1 MANVVLSQVKPCR
14 QVWHPVA
21 VATREIRRRGLTAP
35 AQYRCSKVPRI
46 TIFFWIV
53 KILTTAMG
61 EAFADFMAFRYS
73 PVLAGV
79 VGVALFVIAMV
90 LQFRARRYN
99 AWIYWFAVS
108 MVAVFGTLCA
118 DGLHIKLGVPYGV
131 ASSLF
136 AICLI
141 VVFVAW
147 YLTEGTLSIH
157 SICTRRRELFYWAT
171 VCATFALGTAVG
183 DLTAT
188 TFGLGFLASGIMFTV
203 LILIPGLAWWKFR
216 LNAVV
221 AFWTAYV
228 LTRPLGASYADW
240 MGVGHHFGGLGL
252 GRDHV
257 ALLLTVVIVGF
268 VGYLAVTK
276 VDVDH
281 TEFAPAPGQAPARA
295 AARHRR

>member
-1 MANVVLSQVKPCR
+1 MANVVLRQVKPFR
-14 QVWHPVA
+14 WVWHPVA
-21 VATREIRRRGLTAP
+21 VATREIRQRGLTAP
-35 AQYRCSKVPRI
+35 AQYRFSKVPRI
-46 TIFFWIV
+46 TILFWIV

-61 EAFADFMAFRYS
+61 EAFADFMALNYS

-79 VGVALFVIAMV
+79 VGTTLFVLAIV
-90 LQFRARRYN
+90 LQFRAKRYN

-118 DGLHIKLGVPYGV
+118 DGLHIKLGIPYAV
-131 ASSLF
+131 SSTFF
-136 AICLI
+136 AICLVI
-141 VVFVAW
+141 VFVAW

-188 TFGLGFLASGIMFTV
+188 TLGLGFLASGIMFTV
-203 LILIPGLAWWKFR
+203 AILIPALAWWKFR

-252 GRDHV
+252 GRGHV
-257 ALLLTVVIVGF
+257 ALYLTVVIIAF
-268 VGYLAVTK
+268 VGYLAVTR
-276 VDVDH
+276 VDVDN
-281 TEFAPAPGQAPARA
+281 TEFVPRPARA

>member
-1 MANVVLSQVKPCR
+1 M
-14 QVWHPVA
+14 
-21 VATREIRRRGLTAP
+21 ATREIRQRGLTAP
-35 AQYRCSKVPRI
+35 AQYRFSKVPRI
-46 TIFFWIV
+46 TVLFWIV

-61 EAFADFMAFRYS
+61 EAFADFMALRYS

-79 VGVALFVIAMV
+79 VGVALFVVAIV

-118 DGLHIKLGVPYGV
+118 DGLHIKLGIPYAV
-131 ASSLF
+131 SSAFF
-136 AICLI
+136 AICLV

-157 SICTRRRELFYWAT
+157 SICTRRREFFYWAT

-188 TFGLGFLASGIMFTV
+188 TLGLGFLASGIMFTV
-203 LILIPGLAWWKFR
+203 AILIPALAWWKFR
-216 LNAVV
+216 LNAVL

-240 MGVGHHFGGLGL
+240 MGVAHSFGGLGL
-252 GRDHV
+252 GRGHV
-257 ALLLTVVIVGF
+257 ALYLTAVIIGF
-268 VGYLAVTK
+268 VAYLAVTR
-276 VDVDH
+276 VDVDD
-281 TEFAPAPGQAPARA
+281 TEFVPAPPRA

>member
-1 MANVVLSQVKPCR
+1 M
-14 QVWHPVA
+14 WHPVA
-21 VATREIRRRGLTAP
+21 VATREIRQRGLTAP
-35 AQYRCSKVPRI
+35 AQYRFSKVPRI
-46 TIFFWIV
+46 TIFFWVV

-61 EAFADFMAFRYS
+61 EAFADFMALNYS

-79 VGVALFVIAMV
+79 VGVTLFVLAMV

-118 DGLHIKLGVPYGV
+118 DGLHIKLGIPYSV
-131 ASSLF
+131 SSAFF

-141 VVFVAW
+141 VVFAAW
-147 YLTEGTLSIH
+147 YLAEGTLSIH

-203 LILIPGLAWWKFR
+203 AILVPGLAYWKFR

-240 MGVGHHFGGLGL
+240 MGVAHRYGGLDF
-252 GRDHV
+252 GRGHV
-257 ALLLTVVIVGF
+257 ALYLTAVILGF
-268 VGYLAVTK
+268 VAYLAVTR

-281 TEFAPAPGQAPARA
+281 TEFRPGAGRA
-295 AARHRR
+295 AAGVPSRGPVRGTARGGARHRR

>member
-1 MANVVLSQVKPCR
+1 M
-14 QVWHPVA
+14 
-21 VATREIRRRGLTAP
+21 ATREVRQRGLTAP
-35 AQYRCSKVPRI
+35 AQYRFSKVPRI
-46 TIFFWIV
+46 TIFFWII

-61 EAFADFMAFRYS
+61 EAFADFMALNYS

-79 VGVALFVIAMV
+79 VGTALFVLALV
-90 LQFRARRYN
+90 LQFRAKRYN

-118 DGLHIKLGVPYGV
+118 DGLHIKLGIPYAV
-131 ASSLF
+131 SSSFF
-136 AICLI
+136 AVCLI

-147 YLTEGTLSIH
+147 YLTERTLSIH

-188 TFGLGFLASGIMFTV
+188 TFGLGFLASGIMFTGF
-203 LILIPGLAWWKFR
+203 ILIPGLAWWKFR

-240 MGVGHHFGGLGL
+240 MGVAHRYGGLDL
-252 GRDHV
+252 GRGHV
-257 ALLLTVVIVGF
+257 AVYLTIVILGF
-268 VGYLAVTK
+268 VAYLAVTK

-281 TEFAPAPGQAPARA
+281 TEFGSVAGQVPSRAPAPAPSRGPARGP
-295 AARHRR
+295 ARHRR

>member
-1 MANVVLSQVKPCR
+1 
-14 QVWHPVA
+14 
-21 VATREIRRRGLTAP
+21 VATREVRHRGLTAP
-35 AQYRCSKVPRI
+35 ARYRFSKVPRI
-46 TIFFWIV
+46 TILFWII

-61 EAFADFMAFRYS
+61 EAFADFMALNYN

-79 VGVALFVIAMV
+79 VGAALFVVAMV
-90 LQFRARRYN
+90 LQFRAKRYN

-108 MVAVFGTLCA
+108 MVAVFGTLAA
-118 DGLHIKLGVPYGV
+118 DGMHIKLGVPYAV
-131 ASSLF
+131 SSTFF
-136 AICLI
+136 AVCLV
-141 VVFVAW
+141 VVFAAW

-188 TFGLGFLASGIMFTV
+188 TLGLGFLASGIMFTAA
-203 LILIPGLAWWKFR
+203 ILIPALAYWKFR
-216 LNAVV
+216 RSAVV

-252 GRDHV
+252 GRGYV
-257 ALLLTVVIVGF
+257 ALYLTVVIVGF
-268 VGYLAVTK
+268 VAYLAVTR

-281 TEFAPAPGQAPARA
+281 TEFAQAAARRPARQ